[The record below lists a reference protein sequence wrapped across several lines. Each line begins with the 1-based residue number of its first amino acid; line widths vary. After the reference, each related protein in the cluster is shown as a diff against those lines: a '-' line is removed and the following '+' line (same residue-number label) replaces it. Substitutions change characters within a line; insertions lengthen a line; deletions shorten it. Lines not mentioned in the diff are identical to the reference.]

1 MIKITKEDAEQ
12 LMANG
17 LSDEDVGNIIAT
29 VDPAQKYSFLW
40 DMNGK
45 ILFKN
50 INLWEIADY
59 LVYKYRICSILGALH
74 VYESGIYTYLS
85 DDDLDRIIISETY
98 NSTIS
103 KRKEIYRYILARVKR
118 KTPSNERYTLFTNGI
133 YDIKTGEVLP
143 PSPDF
148 IFCNRIPHNYIPNA
162 EKQEVFDDFI
172 NSLAC
177 GDKDVAKL
185 LKQMIGYCFYRKNPL
200 QEFFFL
206 LGSGG
211 NGKSTF
217 LKFVAFIMGA
227 ENVSYLTLSD
237 LSNGFNV
244 PLLKNR
250 LLNIGDDVEGE
261 YLENVSIL
269 KRLVSGEEITAA
281 EKFKRA
287 EPLIFRGKL
296 LLSGNKMPKTSD
308 KSDGVKRRTNI
319 VPLFNKF
326 TKSENRKFD
335 ILEELQT
342 KKVAE
347 YCICVCMKEL
357 QEVLRNKCFIK
368 PDVVKAATWEYQVSN
383 NVILEFIEENADAI
397 AEKDCQTVFT
407 IDYLNFCMRC
417 GYKPLGRNGF
427 YERMADAGYKKVQ
440 EQSLPGKPYIFK
452 KMDN

>member
-1 MIKITKEDAEQ
+1 MIKITEEGVAQ
-12 LMANG
+12 LMAG
-17 LSDEDVGNIIAT
+17 GASQEDIDNAIAT
-29 VDPAQKYSFLW
+29 FDPAQKYNLPW
-40 DMNGK
+40 GADGK
-45 ILFKN
+45 ITLRN
-50 INLWEIADY
+50 VSMTEIADY
-59 LVYKYRICSILGALH
+59 LISKYRICLILDALH
-74 VYESGIYTYLS
+74 RYDNGIYTYLS
-85 DDDLDRIIISETY
+85 DDDLDRLVIDETY
-98 NSTIS
+98 NSTIN
-103 KRKEIYRYILARVKR
+103 KRREISRYIRALSK
-118 KTPSNERYTLFTNGI
+118 KKKPSSERYTLFTNGI
-133 YDIKTGEVLP
+133 YDIKTGEILP

-148 IFCNRIPHNYIPNA
+148 IFCSRIPHDYIPNA
-162 EKQEVFDDFI
+162 EKKEVFDDFI
-172 NSLAC
+172 LSLAC
-177 GDKDVAKL
+177 GDADVAKL

-217 LKFVAFIMGA
+217 LKFVSYIMGD

-244 PLLKNR
+244 PMLKNK

-261 YLENVSIL
+261 YLENTSIL

-335 ILEELQT
+335 ILEELET
-342 KKVAE
+342 EKVAE
-347 YCICVCMKEL
+347 YCISVCIREL
-357 QEVLRNKCFIK
+357 QEVLKYKCFIK
-368 PDVVKAATWEYQVSN
+368 PDVVKAATWEYQVAN
-383 NVILEFIEENADAI
+383 NVILEFIEENTKEI
-397 AEKDCQTVFT
+397 EEHECQTVFST
-407 IDYLNFCMRC
+407 YYLNFCMKC
-417 GYKPLGRNGF
+417 GYKPLGRNSF

-440 EQSLPGKPYIFK
+440 DQLLTGRPYVFK
-452 KMDN
+452 KVNY